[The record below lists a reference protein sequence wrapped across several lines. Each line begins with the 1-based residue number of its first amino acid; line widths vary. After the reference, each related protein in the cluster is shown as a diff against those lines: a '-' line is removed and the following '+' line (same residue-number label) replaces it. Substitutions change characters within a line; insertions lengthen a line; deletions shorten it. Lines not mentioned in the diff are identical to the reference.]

1 MGDGSG
7 VRTQFLSTDGSR
19 RGCAVEI
26 WHFLAVEGPDGKIKV
41 SRSWLFMRGERWVHC
56 TGTGQTEAVGSLEVD
71 RGRYRSMGGYLE
83 PGEIG

>member
-26 WHFLAVEGPDGKIKV
+26 WHFLAVEGPDRKIKV
-41 SRSWLFMRGERWVHC
+41 SRSWLFMRGGDGFIAQVLVKLRLLAAWKLTVVGTEEWVD
-56 TGTGQTEAVGSLEVD
+56 T
-71 RGRYRSMGGYLE
+71 
-83 PGEIG
+83 